1 MDQPLQQQ
9 QTTTAEV
16 VRDSDSQLSGVPSD
30 ANVAERIAA
39 SACAPNSEVAVPDAA
54 GLKRKRGRPAR
65 GVPRATPA
73 PAPVRQKKEEED
85 VCFICFDGGS
95 LVLCDRRGCPKAY
108 HPACIKRDEAFFR
121 SKAKWNCGWHICSV
135 CQKGSHYMCYTCT
148 YSLCKGCTRDADFVS
163 VRGNKGFCGMCMK
176 TIMLVE
182 NPGQENKCE
191 VDFDDK
197 TSWEYLFK
205 IYWVCLKEKLSLT
218 VDELRQAKK
227 PWKSATPLSCKV
239 ETPHQLYHLKDD
251 KGAASENSCIDIE
264 FDHLTDNKPKRS
276 EKQIFIW
283 DGTWNDVRYRTQDIP
298 VTRELI
304 GNICTMPNQVNP
316 NVVAVNNTNVGVV
329 KSEPSSAA
337 VDISSL
343 LLSTGMEQPFDNF
356 VNDKLWH
363 YQDPSGMV
371 QGPFSI
377 LQLHKWNAS
386 GHFPLDLRIWRTYET
401 QDNSILLA
409 DALVGKCAKNV
420 SVPYNSPMSL
430 ESCVTLDN
438 KDNIQDGGR
447 NETRA
452 EIHADSRIINSG
464 GAEKVDDAGTPSNCK
479 DESVR
484 SNGLQSH
491 SSSWNMA
498 VDMNEGQSGNL
509 ERREESSKCEILNP
523 NQPDLLPSTTFS
535 KKPNESSPDTVQEG
549 HGVEGNTEDNV
560 NHCQNRT
567 PEGQSSGS
575 YQKDCEENS
584 GQSSGQNWECPQVI
598 NPTCNTSMWQAIFG
612 EPAEFGSLVDESV
625 SDLLAEVE
633 AMESLGGG
641 GLESP
646 TSIMKCDDELTDG
659 SKNDC
664 LSFALGLGLGPMLDA
679 GKGDSLSSTGDLHL
693 PSQFTT
699 AEEPFR
705 HAGVHQHHQ
714 RIRGDHSSS
723 SSVVQS
729 TFSSISWN
737 PTSQYSWDPKC

>member
-1 MDQPLQQQ
+1 
-9 QTTTAEV
+9 
-16 VRDSDSQLSGVPSD
+16 
-30 ANVAERIAA
+30 
-39 SACAPNSEVAVPDAA
+39 
-54 GLKRKRGRPAR
+54 
-65 GVPRATPA
+65 
-73 PAPVRQKKEEED
+73 
-85 VCFICFDGGS
+85 
-95 LVLCDRRGCPKAY
+95 
-108 HPACIKRDEAFFR
+108 
-121 SKAKWNCGWHICSV
+121 
-135 CQKGSHYMCYTCT
+135 MCYTCT
-148 YSLCKGCTRDADFVS
+148 YSLCRGCTRDADFVS
-163 VRGNKGFCGMCMK
+163 VRGNKGFCGMCMR

-205 IYWVCLKEKLSLT
+205 MYWVCLKEKLSLT

-227 PWKSATPLSCKV
+227 PWRSATPLSCKV

-251 KGAASENSCIDIE
+251 K
-264 FDHLTDNKPKRS
+264 
-276 EKQIFIW
+276 
-283 DGTWNDVRYRTQDIP
+283 
-298 VTRELI
+298 
-304 GNICTMPNQVNP
+304 
-316 NVVAVNNTNVGVV
+316 
-329 KSEPSSAA
+329 EPSSAA

-401 QDNSILLA
+401 QENSILLA

-447 NETRA
+447 NETRV

-523 NQPDLLPSTTFS
+523 IQPNLLPSTTFS

-567 PEGQSSGS
+567 PEGQSNSGS

-705 HAGVHQHHQ
+705 HAGVHQHQ